1 MKQDTEPE
9 PGELREWL
17 ITERSGTFLV
27 VAIDGVRVDTILSD
41 GRRDGF
47 FKPYLTR
54 NSRVVSKAK

>member
-1 MKQDTEPE
+1 MKPNEPQV
-9 PGELREWL
+9 GELREWL
-17 ITERSGTFLV
+17 LTERSGTFLV